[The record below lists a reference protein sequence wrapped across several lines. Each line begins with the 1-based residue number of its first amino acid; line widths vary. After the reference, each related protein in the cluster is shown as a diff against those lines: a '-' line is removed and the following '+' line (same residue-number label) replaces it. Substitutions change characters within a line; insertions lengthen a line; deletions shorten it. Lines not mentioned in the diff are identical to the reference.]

1 MNRLAREGCH
11 RRLERMKSE
20 TCDIAVVGSGIVG
33 LAHALEARRKG
44 LSVTVIERDHRCVGA
59 SIRNFGFITVTG
71 QGAGATWERAR
82 RSRDVWAEVAPAARI
97 ALEHRGLWL
106 LAQRPEARAVLEAF
120 LRTPMGGGCEIVDP
134 AEASRRAP
142 WLCTD
147 GAAGALWS
155 PHELRVESRDAI
167 PKLTAWLES
176 ERGVRV
182 LRGESALGVEPGAVR
197 TTQRT
202 VRAARVILCPGTDL
216 TGIAE
221 PWLRDYPVRLCR
233 LQMLRVRPLGGP
245 ALGSAVMSDLGL
257 IRYRGYAALPEV
269 AALRRRLVS
278 EEAESLAHGIHLIA
292 VRSADGSMVVGDSHH
307 YDATPEP
314 FAREDVDRLILR
326 HLNEAVSCG
335 PFEVTERWTGV
346 YPSLEGSDALLLA
359 PESQLR
365 VVVVTSGT
373 GASTAFGIAQETLA
387 DA

>member
-1 MNRLAREGCH
+1 MTT
-11 RRLERMKSE
+11 E

-71 QGAGATWERAR
+71 QGAGATWDRAR
-82 RSRDVWAEVAPAARI
+82 RSRDVWAEVAPAAGI
-97 ALEHRGLWL
+97 TLEHRGLWL

-120 LRTPMGGGCEIVDP
+120 LRTPMGGGCEVVDP

-142 WLCTD
+142 WLRTD

-167 PKLTAWLES
+167 PRLTAWLES

-197 TTQRT
+197 TTRRT
-202 VRAARVILCPGTDL
+202 VRAERVILCPGTDL

-221 PWLRDYPVRLCR
+221 PWLREHPVRLCR
-233 LQMLRVRPLGGP
+233 LQMLRVRPLGGSP
-245 ALGSAVMSDLGL
+245 LGSAVMSDLGL
-257 IRYRGYAALPEV
+257 VRYRGYAALPEV
-269 AALRRRLVS
+269 ASLKHRLES
-278 EEAESLAHGIHLIA
+278 EEAESLSHGIHLIA

-307 YDATPEP
+307 YDTTPEP

-346 YPSLEGSDALLLA
+346 YPSLEGADALLLA

-387 DA
+387 DT